1 MLYIL
6 LYILLYIMLYIM
18 LYMLLYIVYNLKE
31 WEEMEEVEKIIK
43 NLEKLMTKDFDFIN
57 AGRIVI
63 VADSREVN
71 INMVNSICNRLKIET
86 NHITKNQL
94 EKIIERIELELDYE
108 VPKVK
113 RR

>member
-1 MLYIL
+1 M
-6 LYILLYIMLYIM
+6 
-18 LYMLLYIVYNLKE
+18 
-31 WEEMEEVEKIIK
+31 EEMEELEKIIK

-57 AGRIVI
+57 AGRIII
-63 VADSREVN
+63 VADSKKVN
-71 INMVNSICNRLKIET
+71 INMVNSICNKLKIET

-113 RR
+113 RKID